1 MGRACSPVVARFS
14 FRRAVALQ
22 RVTAQRTN
30 CYKKFWNVVYV
41 SSGDNRLPRLEVDE
55 TDMASILVVDD
66 SLSIRELLG
75 MTLRE
80 AGHVVDAAE
89 DGASGFE
96 FARSGDYQLVIT
108 DINMPEMGGLEL
120 IEKLRTLSDYRFRPI
135 LVLTT
140 EASQE
145 MKDKGRSAGATGWLV
160 KPFDPTRLL
169 DVVARVLG

>member
-1 MGRACSPVVARFS
+1 
-14 FRRAVALQ
+14 
-22 RVTAQRTN
+22 
-30 CYKKFWNVVYV
+30 
-41 SSGDNRLPRLEVDE
+41 
-55 TDMASILVVDD
+55 MASILVVDD

-120 IEKLRTLSDYRFRPI
+120 IENLRRLADYRFRPI

-145 MKDKGRSAGATGWLV
+145 MKDRGRAAGATGWLV